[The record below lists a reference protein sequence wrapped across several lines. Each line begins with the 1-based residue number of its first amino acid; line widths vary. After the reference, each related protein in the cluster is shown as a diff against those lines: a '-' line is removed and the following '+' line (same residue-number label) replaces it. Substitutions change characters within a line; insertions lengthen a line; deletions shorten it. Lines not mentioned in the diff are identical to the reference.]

1 MNGTTLTFNLDYSCI
16 FIVEEGEG
24 GVGQRDWGAGGVQGR
39 GERGEGRGE
48 FFKGGKM
55 GGNYTTMVNIL
66 QLKKG

>member
-1 MNGTTLTFNLDYSCI
+1 MQNKIFLITCTDWNYSVPLFLDFRGVCVREI
-16 FIVEEGEG
+16 GGQVEY
-24 GVGQRDWGAGGVQGR
+24 
-39 GERGEGRGE
+39 RGEGRGE

>member
-1 MNGTTLTFNLDYSCI
+1 M
-16 FIVEEGEG
+16 EG
-24 GVGQRDWGAGGVQGR
+24 RWST

-66 QLKKG
+66 QLKKGLNGGSLVKGVGARNAWYERQGV

>member
-1 MNGTTLTFNLDYSCI
+1 MWVRENG
-16 FIVEEGEG
+16 
-24 GVGQRDWGAGGVQGR
+24 GAGEVQGR

-66 QLKKG
+66 QLKEG

>member
-1 MNGTTLTFNLDYSCI
+1 MSERI
-16 FIVEEGEG
+16 G
-24 GVGQRDWGAGGVQGR
+24 GRWSTGGR
-39 GERGEGRGE
+39 GKSGRGE

>member
-39 GERGEGRGE
+39 GE

-66 QLKKG
+66 QLKEG